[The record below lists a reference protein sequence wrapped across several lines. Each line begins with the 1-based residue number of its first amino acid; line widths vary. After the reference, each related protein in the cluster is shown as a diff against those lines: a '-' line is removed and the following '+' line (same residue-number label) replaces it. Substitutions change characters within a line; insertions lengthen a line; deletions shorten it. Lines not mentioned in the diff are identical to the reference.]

1 MPNRQ
6 IQISCVRTKL
16 SDKQRTKLVQI
27 KKKSTKNFI
36 CPRQWKVLKMST
48 LWSVLKSFCRAFEV
62 TDDTFYWLKSWG
74 LTGSPWAGGCW
85 VGDTF
90 LWTKCCLIMDN
101 SGDVECAGGWGWQSN
116 NITIFH
122 PQFPHPST
130 LSLRV
135 PIRLSVPGVS
145 GPVFMDWSKYPIYY
159 DNPPPSPA
167 HTVASSPGLADTQME
182 GFIS

>member
-1 MPNRQ
+1 M
-6 IQISCVRTKL
+6 
-16 SDKQRTKLVQI
+16 
-27 KKKSTKNFI
+27 
-36 CPRQWKVLKMST
+36 
-48 LWSVLKSFCRAFEV
+48 KSFENV
-62 TDDTFYWLKSWG
+62 NSLKCVEEFLPSIWG
-74 LTGSPWAGGCW
+74 YRWHILLIEKLRLTGLPWAGGCGCW